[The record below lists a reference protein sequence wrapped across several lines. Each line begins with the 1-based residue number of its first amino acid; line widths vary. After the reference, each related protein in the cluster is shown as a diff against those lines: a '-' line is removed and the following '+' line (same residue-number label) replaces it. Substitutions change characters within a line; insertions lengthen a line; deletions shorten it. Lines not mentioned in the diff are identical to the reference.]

1 MKKED
6 EIKRELA
13 TAIESYENFKKE
25 GKKEEARQALEKVQG
40 LTGELNEVRVL
51 EAARKE
57 AAAKSMGENE
67 KKEINRFSFRKFMLE
82 ASRKELSGFEAEMA
96 TEAKKEAREFG
107 VSVGDF
113 GIPYVVLAGKRA
125 SSGQNVTTP
134 ADGGLLVTN
143 EGISYV
149 EMLRNKLILEQV
161 GATMLTG
168 LTGNVPI
175 VFGSKYKGEWL
186 EEGAKSNIEKLKF
199 E

>member
-13 TAIESYENFKKE
+13 TAIESYENSKKE
-25 GKKEEARQALEKVQG
+25 GKKEEARQALEQVQR

-57 AAAKSMGENE
+57 AAAKSMSEKE

-107 VSVGDF
+107 MSVGDF
-113 GIPYVVLAGKRA
+113 GF
-125 SSGQNVTTP
+125 
-134 ADGGLLVTN
+134 
-143 EGISYV
+143 
-149 EMLRNKLILEQV
+149 
-161 GATMLTG
+161 LTWYS
-168 LTGNVPI
+168 LGNVP
-175 VFGSKYKGEWL
+175 VAGRT
-186 EEGAKSNIEKLKF
+186 
-199 E
+199 